1 MRTSVLLSLVTAFCL
16 MLLSMPAHAQAT
28 RTWISGVGDD
38 ANPCSR
44 TAPCKTFA
52 GAISKTAAGG
62 EIDCLD
68 PGGFG
73 GLTITKA
80 ITLDCG
86 GGEGGQVG
94 SILVSGTPGI
104 TVNGAATDKVILRNM
119 DINGIVQ
126 STSAGTIGINVTS
139 ASSLSLENVNVMNFA
154 NACINITP
162 STHANLFVFKS
173 VLQNCAGGGVISST
187 TSGINRVNIS
197 DSQIVQSGVGVTAGA
212 NTDAM
217 IYHSTISNNPS
228 GGVTAN
234 ASTGLV
240 STDLSTVSNNQ
251 VFGVYATS
259 SGVVRMS
266 NTSVAFNN
274 GTGLLSDTGGQILTW
289 QNNWVAG
296 NATDGSRTGT
306 ITPQ

>member
-1 MRTSVLLSLVTAFCL
+1 MRISALLVVISAMCL

-28 RTWISGVGDD
+28 RTWVSGVGDD

-73 GLTITKA
+73 ALTITKA

-94 SILVSGTPGI
+94 SILVTGVPGI
-104 TVNGAATDKVILRNM
+104 TVNAAATDKIILRNM

-126 STSAGTIGINVTS
+126 STSAGTIGINVVS
-139 ASSLSLENVNVMNFA
+139 ASGVTLENVNVMNFA
-154 NACINITP
+154 NACINDAPT
-162 STHANLFVFKS
+162 THANVLVFKS
-173 VLQNCAGGGVISST
+173 VLQACTGGGVVST
-187 TSGINRVNIS
+187 ATSGINRVNIS

-217 IYHSTISNNPS
+217 IYHSTVSNNPS

-234 ASTGLV
+234 VSTGQV
-240 STDLSTVSNNQ
+240 SLDLSTVSNNQ
-251 VFGVYATS
+251 AFGVYATS
-259 SGVVRMS
+259 SGIVRMS
-266 NTSVAFNN
+266 NTSVAYNN
-274 GTGLLSDTGGQILTW
+274 GAGLKSDTSGQILTW

-296 NATDGSRTGT
+296 NAPDGARTGT